1 MKYTEY
7 ENTDDFLARAG
18 ENLERQ
24 EAVNGLMLGLS
35 LRLRE
40 NKLFY
45 GSQPL
50 FATVGESNAIDL
62 IVLMTPPHKLQILA
76 PHEADEKAFEKLAAE
91 LHERRWPVPG
101 VIAENAAAES
111 FADKWTRITGKN
123 FEMGKKQRIF
133 ELREVRHPVYPPGE
147 FNRVTL
153 EGLELAREWVRS
165 FHEETDTSVNPDE
178 EDRAV
183 HNRIK
188 TGTLWFWNDSQPVS
202 MAARG
207 RPTPNGEA
215 VNMVY
220 TPPER
225 RRNGFATAVV
235 ARLSQRILDRGK
247 RFCTLY
253 TDLSNPVSN
262 NIYMKIGYVP
272 QADVMDIH
280 FFD

>member
-7 ENTDDFLARAG
+7 ENTDNFLARAG
-18 ENLERQ
+18 ESLKRR
-24 EAVNGLMLGLS
+24 EAANGLMLGLS
-35 LRLRE
+35 LRLRD

-50 FATVGESNAIDL
+50 FATVGESDAIDL
-62 IVLMTPPHKLQILA
+62 IVLMTPPYKLQILA
-76 PHEADEKAFEKLAAE
+76 PHGADEKAFEILARE

-101 VIAENAAAES
+101 LLAEETTALS
-111 FADKWTRITGKN
+111 FADSWSRVSGKR
-123 FEMGKKQRIF
+123 FQMGQQQRIY
-133 ELREVRHPVYPPGE
+133 ELREVSHPVYPPGE
-147 FNRVTL
+147 FKQAGL
-153 EGLELAREWVRS
+153 EDLELAREWSQAFAV
-165 FHEETDTSVNPDE
+165 ETDTAGPADE
-178 EDRAV
+178 DDRMLR
-183 HNRIK
+183 HRIK
-188 TGTLWFWNDSQPVS
+188 TGALWFWNNSDPVS

-215 VNMVY
+215 VNLVY
-220 TPPER
+220 TPPEHR
-225 RRNGFATAVV
+225 RKGYAMSVV

-262 NIYMKIGYVP
+262 SIYMKIGYVP